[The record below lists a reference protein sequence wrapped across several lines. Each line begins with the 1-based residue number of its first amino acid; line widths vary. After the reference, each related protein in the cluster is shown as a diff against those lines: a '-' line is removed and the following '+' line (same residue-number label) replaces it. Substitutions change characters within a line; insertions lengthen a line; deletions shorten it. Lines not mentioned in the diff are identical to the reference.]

1 MAEQIDE
8 AVSVDLVS
16 SHLTKT
22 AHPWCMVWRG
32 RRYVIKTVG
41 LHHTCREGRTLIHVF
56 SVTDG
61 TSSFR
66 LTFNTETLQW
76 RLNEMEGGYGDVR
89 H

>member
-1 MAEQIDE
+1 MAETIDE

-16 SHLTKT
+16 SHQTHT

-41 LHHTCREGRTLIHVF
+41 LHHTVREGRTLLHVF
-56 SVTDG
+56 TVSDG

-66 LTFNTETLQW
+66 LTFNTESLQW
-76 RLNEMEGGYGDVR
+76 RLLEMDGTYGQIT